1 MVVFFNLQSVL
12 SLRKITK
19 FPATYLGTGWQVFLR
34 PFHGSVF
41 SWEKNHLAL
50 WVTKWYLLCK
60 RLESVNDT
68 RDSLLS
74 HLISAWKILQRLEKM
89 NSHLWFSSQGPN
101 SGSTGQLQTVVNICL
116 LYSLQILCE
125 VLSPVK
131 KPVAIAAQLG
141 VDPSSSILA
150 IPSPPKRLEVESKF
164 GLSDRRQ
171 WQILGVSEFSPTCIP
186 SFLLST
192 FINIFTSVD
201 YTPT

>member
-34 PFHGSVF
+34 PFHGSVS

-101 SGSTGQLQTVVNICL
+101 SEYWPVADGSEHLSAVQLTNTLWSVISSQKACGHCSSIRSWPQLQHPGH
-116 LYSLQILCE
+116 SF
-125 VLSPVK
+125 
-131 KPVAIAAQLG
+131 
-141 VDPSSSILA
+141 SS
-150 IPSPPKRLEVESKF
+150 
-164 GLSDRRQ
+164 
-171 WQILGVSEFSPTCIP
+171 
-186 SFLLST
+186 
-192 FINIFTSVD
+192 
-201 YTPT
+201 

>member
-1 MVVFFNLQSVL
+1 MTHGTVSCHTLFQLERFCRDQK
-12 SLRKITK
+12 RWTHIFD
-19 FPATYLGTGWQVFLR
+19 FPPKDR
-34 PFHGSVF
+34 
-41 SWEKNHLAL
+41 
-50 WVTKWYLLCK
+50 
-60 RLESVNDT
+60 T
-68 RDSLLS
+68 R
-74 HLISAWKILQRLEKM
+74 
-89 NSHLWFSSQGPN
+89 
-101 SGSTGQLQTVVNICL
+101 STGQLQTVVNICL

-171 WQILGVSEFSPTCIP
+171 WQILDVSEFSPTCIP

-201 YTPT
+201 YTPTQCLASSRNWGFSIGISQSP